1 MEGIA
6 ISVKDSGIGITEDK
20 IRERLF
26 KAFSQMDSSTTR
38 QYGGSGLGLA
48 ISKKLAILMGGD
60 LTVDSEVGKGST
72 FTFQF
77 VVSLP
82 DVLPSAQAA
91 HAQTR
96 EVTPVLVAKGE
107 CFIFDTWNISRQ
119 VFVEHFTSFGFT
131 CKIVETIDQLCL
143 LPQTA
148 TFAISELDEDSEEM
162 SAKIKQTKARFKIAV
177 CRLRSPNEVRTEP
190 SIDAIVSRHI
200 KRDSLRNIVDQLL
213 KSGNTIQPT
222 TRTIP

>member
-1 MEGIA
+1 LKGIA
-6 ISVKDSGIGITEDK
+6 ISVKDTGIGITEEK
-20 IRERLF
+20 IKERLF

-91 HAQTR
+91 HPQTR
-96 EVTPVLVAKGE
+96 EDNPVLVSKGE
-107 CFIFDTWNISRQ
+107 CFIFDTWTISRQ

-131 CKIVETIDQLCL
+131 CKLVETIDQ

-162 SAKIKQTKARFKIAV
+162 SAKIKQTKALFKIAV

-190 SIDAIVSRHI
+190 GIDAIVSRHI

>member
-1 MEGIA
+1 LKGIV
-6 ISVKDSGIGITEDK
+6 ISVKDTGIGITEEK
-20 IRERLF
+20 IKERLF

-48 ISKKLAILMGGD
+48 ISKKLAILMGGN
-60 LTVDSEVGKGST
+60 LTVESEIGKGST
-72 FTFQF
+72 FTFHF

-82 DVLPSAQAA
+82 DVLPSSQVA
-91 HAQTR
+91 HAQTG
-96 EVTPVLVAKGE
+96 EDKKVPVSQGE

-131 CKIVETIDQLCL
+131 CKLVETIDQLCV
-143 LPQTA
+143 LPETA
-148 TFAISELDEDSEEM
+148 KFAISELDEDSEVM
-162 SAKIKQTKARFKIAV
+162 SATIKKTNARFKIAI

-190 SIDAIVSRHI
+190 GIDAIVSRHI